1 MLQKTKEDILSE
13 LYKKEQR
20 IQELENRIRRLHT
33 GVFGN
38 EKSII
43 CKLFFE
49 SSKEGYILIED
60 KKIID
65 CNEAAVNMLGH
76 TVKHDLIGTIPFDL
90 PLSKQTQSKF
100 NLQGTDEITSDAL
113 FDKKYTF
120 DWIIQRKDGKEL
132 PVEVC
137 ITKLIIQDKSII
149 CAALRDISK
158 RLETQRSLEE
168 NRRLYRDIFENNYS
182 VMLLVETEGGKIFDA
197 NQAAC
202 SFYGYSKEEL
212 TNMNISEF
220 SMLNKDD
227 EAANDVKAVIE
238 GKKDHFFVNQRLAND
253 TIRFVEVHCNRIK
266 YKGKELLS
274 FTVHDLTNMKKVLS
288 ALEESEKKFKE
299 LFNKANDAIY
309 LYKLDGNGLPT
320 NFMEVND
327 IACKRLS
334 YNREELL
341 NMTVKDI
348 KSKWEYDSFC
358 NKIKRIEKEGH
369 ATFESVH
376 ISKYGDRIPVEIN
389 SHKFE
394 LFGEEVILSLVRDIT
409 RRKWIE
415 KFLRESEE
423 RNRRLVELLP
433 DPIILQKEGRILY
446 TNQSAIKFLGAT
458 NRHSFI
464 GKNMLDFVDVYPGE
478 NTKYLEKKLKDEMN
492 NFSLFDE
499 LRIIRKSD
507 NAVLEVEIASTSFNY
522 SNKKATLILLRDL
535 SDRKEAEKY
544 IKLFNDA
551 IEYDKLKTQFFA
563 NLSHE
568 LRTPLNVILGTI
580 QILTMYLNERP
591 LQDIERCI
599 SNRIKVLKQNCYRL
613 LRLVNNLIDITKI
626 DAGYYELDLQ
636 NQNIVNV
643 VEEITLSVAEYIE
656 QKKIKLIFDTD
667 IEEKTLACDP
677 DKIERIML
685 NLLSNA
691 IKFTDP
697 GGSILVNIYDKGKN
711 IIISVKDTGIG
722 IPKDEIKNIFE
733 HFRQVDKS
741 FTRNHE
747 GSGIG
752 LSLVKS
758 LVEMHGGS
766 ITVESEYGKGSEFI
780 ISLPVEI
787 LEYKENMVRE
797 TNGNE
802 PKDNLIEIINV
813 EFSDIYS

>member
-1 MLQKTKEDILSE
+1 MLQKTKDDILSE

-20 IQELENRIRRLHT
+20 IQELENKISKLHN

-38 EKSII
+38 EKSVI

-49 SSKEGYILIED
+49 NSKEGYVLLED
-60 KKIID
+60 RKIID
-65 CNEAAVNMLGH
+65 CNNAAVNMFGY
-76 TVKHDLIGTIPFDL
+76 TSKKDLIGQIPFDI
-90 PLSKQTQSKF
+90 PLNKQAQGKF
-100 NLQGTDEITSDAL
+100 NFQRMDENICDGL
-113 FDKKYTF
+113 YNKKYAF
-120 DWIIQRKDGKEL
+120 KWIIQRKDGNEL

-137 ITKLIIQDKSII
+137 ITKLSIQDKII
-149 CAALRDISK
+149 FCAALRDISE
-158 RLETQRSLEE
+158 RIETQRIIEE
-168 NRRLYRDIFENNYS
+168 NRQLYQNVFENNYS
-182 VMLLVETEGGKIFDA
+182 IMLLVEPDSGRVFDA

-202 SFYGYSKEEL
+202 SFYGYSKNQL
-212 TNMNISEF
+212 TNMNISQLN
-220 SMLNKDD
+220 MLNTDPKITN
-227 EAANDVKAVIE
+227 AIKTAIE
-238 GKKDHFFVNQRLAND
+238 GKKDRFYISQRLAND
-253 TIRFVEVHCNRIK
+253 EIRFVEVYCNKIK
-266 YKGKELLS
+266 YKAKELIC
-274 FTVHDLTNMKKVLS
+274 FNVHDFSKMKKVLN
-288 ALEESEKKFKE
+288 ALEESEKKYKE

-309 LYKLDGNGLPT
+309 LYKLDEDGIPN

-327 IACKRLS
+327 IACKRLNYS
-334 YNREELL
+334 RKELL
-341 NMTVKDI
+341 SMTVKDI
-348 KSKWEYDSFC
+348 KPYKDYNSFY
-358 NKIKRIEKEGH
+358 KRISRVEKEGH

-376 ISKYGDRIPVEIN
+376 ISKYGDKIPVEIN

-394 LFGEEVILSLVRDIT
+394 LFGEEVILSIVRDIT
-409 RRKWIE
+409 KRKWIE

-433 DPIILQKEGRILY
+433 DPIILQKDGRILY
-446 TNQSAIKFLGAT
+446 TNQAAIKFLGAK

-464 GKNMLDFVDVYPGE
+464 GKNILDFIDIYPGE
-478 NTKYLEKKLKDEMN
+478 NISLIMKKLKNEVN

-507 NAVLEVEIASTSFNY
+507 NEVLEVEIASTVFNY
-522 SNKKATLILLRDL
+522 SNKQAMLILLRDL
-535 SDRKEAEKY
+535 SDRRKAEKY

-551 IEYDKLKTQFFA
+551 IKYDNLKTQFFA

-580 QILTMYLNERP
+580 QILTMYLNEKP
-591 LQDIERCI
+591 LQDIEKCI

-626 DAGYYELDLQ
+626 DAGYYELHLQ
-636 NQNIVNV
+636 NQNIVNI

-656 QKKIKLIFDTD
+656 HKKIRLIFDTD
-667 IEEKTLACDP
+667 IEEKIIACDP

-697 GGSILVNIYDKGKN
+697 GGSILVNIYDKGSN
-711 IIISVKDTGIG
+711 IIITVKDTGIG
-722 IPKDEIKNIFE
+722 IPKDEMNIIFE

-766 ITVESEYGKGSEFI
+766 INVNSEYGKGSEFI
-780 ISLPVEI
+780 IDLPVET
-787 LEYKENMVRE
+787 LETEDNMIRE
-797 TNGNE
+797 TYENE
-802 PKDNLIEIINV
+802 PKDNLIEIINI

>member
-1 MLQKTKEDILSE
+1 MLQKTKENFVSE
-13 LYKKEQR
+13 LHKKEQR
-20 IQELENRIRRLHT
+20 IQELENKIRKLHT

-49 SSKEGYILIED
+49 NSKEGYLLIED

-65 CNEAAVNMLGH
+65 CNNAAVNMFGC
-76 TVKHDLIGTIPFDL
+76 TSNQDLIGEIPFDL
-90 PLSKQTQSKF
+90 PLNKQTQGKF
-100 NLQGTDEITSDAL
+100 KFQRTDEITSDVI
-113 FDKKYTF
+113 FDKKYAF
-120 DWIIQRKDGKEL
+120 NWIIQRKDGKEL

-137 ITKLIIQDKSII
+137 VTKLPIQDKII
-149 CAALRDISK
+149 LCAALRDISERIEMK
-158 RLETQRSLEE
+158 KTLEE
-168 NRRLYRDIFENNYS
+168 NRRLYQNIFENNYS
-182 VMLLVETEGGKIFDA
+182 IMLLIETRCGRIFDA

-202 SFYGYSKEEL
+202 SFYGYSKEQL
-212 TNMNISEF
+212 TNMNISQ
-220 SMLNKDD
+220 LNILNND
-227 EAANDVKAVIE
+227 EGIANAIKAAIE
-238 GKKDHFFVNQRLAND
+238 GKKDRFYISQRLANEE
-253 TIRFVEVHCNRIK
+253 IRFVEVHCNRTK
-266 YKGKELLS
+266 YKDKELLCLV
-274 FTVHDLTNMKKVLS
+274 VHDLTNMKKVLN
-288 ALEESEKKFKE
+288 ALEESEKKYKE

-309 LYKLDGNGLPT
+309 LYKLDKNGKPN

-334 YNREELL
+334 YSRKELL

-348 KSKWEYDSFC
+348 KPDNEYSSLY
-358 NKIKRIEKEGH
+358 NRIKKIEKEGH

-376 ISKYGDRIPVEIN
+376 ISKYGDRIPVEVN

-394 LFGEEVILSLVRDIT
+394 LFGEEVILSIVRDIT

-423 RNRRLVELLP
+423 RNRILVELLP
-433 DPIILQKEGRILY
+433 DPIILQKDGRILY
-446 TNQSAIKFLGAT
+446 TNQAAIKFLGAQ

-464 GKNMLDFVDVYPGE
+464 GKNILDFIEVYPDE
-478 NTKYLEKKLKDEMN
+478 NVASIKKKLKNETN

-507 NAVLEVEIASTSFNY
+507 NAVLEVEIASTVFNY
-522 SNKKATLILLRDL
+522 SNKQAMLILLRDL
-535 SDRKEAEKY
+535 SDRRKAEKY

-551 IEYDKLKTQFFA
+551 IKYDKLKTQFFA

-580 QILTMYLNERP
+580 QILTMYLNEKP
-591 LQDIERCI
+591 LQDIEKCI
-599 SNRIKVLKQNCYRL
+599 SNRVKVLKQNCYRL

-643 VEEITLSVAEYIE
+643 VEEITLSVSEYIE
-656 QKKIKLIFDTD
+656 QKKIKLVFDTD
-667 IEEKTLACDP
+667 IEEKIIACDP

-697 GGSILVNIYDKGKN
+697 GGSILVNIYDKGKS
-711 IIISVKDTGIG
+711 IRISVKDTGIG

-741 FTRNHE
+741 FTRSHE

-758 LVEMHGGS
+758 LVEMHGGY
-766 ITVESEYGKGSEFI
+766 IIVDSEYGKGSEFI
-780 ISLPVEI
+780 IELPVEI

-802 PKDNLIEIINV
+802 PKDNLIEIINI